1 MEGRQILDAVLITNE
16 AIDSVLKKKGN
27 GLMCKLDMEKVW
39 DHVNW
44 DFLVAILAK
53 MEFGHKWIKWCI
65 SSSSFS
71 ILINGTLSGFF
82 QNSRGLK
89 QGDPISPYLLLKA
102 QEGGFISGFMIGGRG
117 GDGKE
122 ISHLLFADDTIIF
135 CNASQEQV
143 THFCWLLMWFEAM
156 SGLKINLE
164 KNEVIP
170 VGKVDLLEELA
181 YEIGCKVGKLPSS
194 YLGLPLGAS
203 HNSMVVWDGVE
214 EHFQRRLS
222 LWKKHYLPKGE
233 RLTLLQSTLA
243 SLQIY
248 FMSLFTIPRLVKL
261 RLEKIQRNF
270 FMERKGFREESTSSQ
285 VVNYL

>member
-1 MEGRQILDAVLITNE
+1 
-16 AIDSVLKKKGN
+16 
-27 GLMCKLDMEKVW
+27 
-39 DHVNW
+39 
-44 DFLVAILAK
+44 
-53 MEFGHKWIKWCI
+53 
-65 SSSSFS
+65 
-71 ILINGTLSGFF
+71 
-82 QNSRGLK
+82 
-89 QGDPISPYLLLKA
+89 
-102 QEGGFISGFMIGGRG
+102 
-117 GDGKE
+117 
-122 ISHLLFADDTIIF
+122 
-135 CNASQEQV
+135 
-143 THFCWLLMWFEAM
+143 M

-261 RLEKIQRNF
+261 RLEKIQRDF
-270 FMERKGFREESTSSQ
+270 FMERRGFREESTSSQ